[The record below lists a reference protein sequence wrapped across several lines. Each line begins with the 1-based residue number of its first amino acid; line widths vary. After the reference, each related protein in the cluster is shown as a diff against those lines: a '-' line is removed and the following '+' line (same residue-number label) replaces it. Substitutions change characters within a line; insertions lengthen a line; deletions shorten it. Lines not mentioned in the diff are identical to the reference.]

1 MHVRS
6 WWPAI
11 GVALAATSVALPA
24 QNIADR
30 YRQDANRIS
39 EAALKD
45 STAWNRLAEM
55 TERFG
60 NRLSGSPS
68 LERAIDWMLE
78 TMRADGLQNV
88 RGERVMVPVWVR
100 GSESAELVSP
110 RAQNLPMLGLGGSVA
125 TPPGGITADVLV
137 VNSFSDLTAKAAQAR
152 GKIVLFDAP
161 FTSYGETVQ
170 YRARGAIAAARVG
183 AVAALVRSV
192 TPYSMRTPHTGG
204 MAYDS
209 TVQRIPAAAI
219 TVEDAQML
227 HRLQDRGERIRVTL
241 LMSARMLPDAP
252 SRNVVAELVGSERPD
267 EVVVFGGHIDSWDV
281 GRGAMDDG
289 GGVIVAWEAVR
300 VLQRL
305 GLKPR
310 RTIRVVGWTNEEN
323 GGRGGQGYRDAHRS
337 ELDKHV
343 LAIESDGGVF
353 KPQGFGF
360 TGSDAAFEIVKQI
373 GTLLDP
379 IQAGTI
385 NRGGGGA
392 DIAPIMALGV
402 PGMGLLVDGTRYFWY
417 HHTEADTIDKLDA
430 REMALC
436 VAAMAIMAF
445 VAADMPDPLPRAPG
459 S

>member
-1 MHVRS
+1 
-6 WWPAI
+6 
-11 GVALAATSVALPA
+11 
-24 QNIADR
+24 
-30 YRQDANRIS
+30 
-39 EAALKD
+39 
-45 STAWNRLAEM
+45 
-55 TERFG
+55 
-60 NRLSGSPS
+60 
-68 LERAIDWMLE
+68 
-78 TMRADGLQNV
+78 
-88 RGERVMVPVWVR
+88 
-100 GSESAELVSP
+100 
-110 RAQNLPMLGLGGSVA
+110 
-125 TPPGGITADVLV
+125 
-137 VNSFSDLTAKAAQAR
+137 
-152 GKIVLFDAP
+152 
-161 FTSYGETVQ
+161 
-170 YRARGAIAAARVG
+170 
-183 AVAALVRSV
+183 
-192 TPYSMRTPHTGG
+192 

-227 HRLQDRGERIRVTL
+227 HRMQDRGERIRVKL
-241 LMSARMLPDAP
+241 VMSARTLPDAP
-252 SRNVVAELVGSERPD
+252 SRNVVAELVGSERPN

-289 GGVIVAWEAVR
+289 GGVVVAWEAVR
-300 VLQRL
+300 LPQRL

-360 TGSDAAFEIVKQI
+360 TGSDSAFAIVKQI

-385 NRGGGGA
+385 SRGGGGA
-392 DIAPIMALGV
+392 DIAPIMTLGV
-402 PGMGLLVDGTRYFWY
+402 PGMGLIVDGSRYFWY
-417 HHTEADTIDKLDA
+417 HHTEADTIDKLDP

-445 VAADMPDPLPRAPG
+445 VAADMPDPLPRAPR